1 MGPDYLLDAI
11 KPVLECSLF
20 MSYYPV
26 LIQLDGKKVIVV
38 GGGTVAE
45 RKIETLLEYGAAVQV
60 VSRELTPRL
69 RKYSEGGTI
78 GFLGQEFNEDCLEGA
93 FMVIAA
99 TDEPHLNRQV
109 SEKAKEKGLLVNAV
123 DQPSDC
129 NFILP
134 SILRRGDL
142 LIAVS
147 TSGKSPALAKKVRE
161 TLEERF
167 GNEYASLLILM
178 GRLREEIR
186 SQRLSQ
192 DENRRI
198 FHKLVNSPILEAIE
212 RKDWDEVRMILNG
225 IIPWRLSSKDVI
237 NYLKV
242 E

>member
-1 MGPDYLLDAI
+1 
-11 KPVLECSLF
+11 

-38 GGGTVAE
+38 GGGTVAQ
-45 RKIETLLEYGAAVQV
+45 RKIETLLVYGAVVQV
-60 VSRELTPRL
+60 VSRDLTPRL
-69 RKYSEGGTI
+69 RKYREEGKI
-78 GFLGQEFNEDCLEGA
+78 GFLGQEFSENCLEKA
-93 FMVIAA
+93 FMLIAA
-99 TDEPHLNRQV
+99 TDDPHLNHQV
-109 SEKAKEKGLLVNAV
+109 SRKAKEKGLLVNAV

-129 NFILP
+129 NFIVP

-161 TLEERF
+161 ALEERF
-167 GNEYASLLILM
+167 GNEYESLLILM

-186 SQRLSQ
+186 SKRLSQ

-198 FHKLVNSPILEAIE
+198 FHDLVNSPILEAIA
-212 RKDWDEVRMILNG
+212 RNDWNEVAMILNG
-225 IIPWRLSSKDVI
+225 IIPGQLSSKDVI
-237 NYLKV
+237 NYLKA

>member
-11 KPVLECSLF
+11 TIIWGCGPF
-20 MSYYPV
+20 MSYYPIFIH
-26 LIQLDGKKVIVV
+26 LEGKKVIVV
-38 GGGTVAE
+38 GGGSVAE
-45 RKIETLLEYGAAVQV
+45 RKTETLLECGAVVQV
-60 VSRELTPRL
+60 VSRDLTPTL
-69 RKYSEGGTI
+69 KKYREEGTI
-78 GFLGQEFNEDCLEGA
+78 GFLGHEFREDCLEEA

-99 TDEPHLNRQV
+99 TDDPLLNHQV
-109 SEKAKEKGLLVNAV
+109 SEKAKERGLLVNAV

-161 TLEERF
+161 ALEERF
-167 GNEYASLLILM
+167 GNEYESLLILM
-178 GRLREEIR
+178 GRLREDIL

-198 FHKLVNSPILEAIE
+198 FHELVNSPILEAIA
-212 RKDWDEVRMILNG
+212 RKDWNQVTLILNG
-225 IIPWRLSSKDVI
+225 IIPGELSTEDVI
-237 NYLKV
+237 TYLKIG
-242 E
+242 

>member
-1 MGPDYLLDAI
+1 
-11 KPVLECSLF
+11 

-26 LIQLDGKKVIVV
+26 LIHLDGKKVIVV

-60 VSRELTPRL
+60 VSRDLTPRL
-69 RKYSEGGTI
+69 RKYSEEGTI
-78 GFLGQEFNEDCLEGA
+78 GFLGQEFNEDCLEEA

-99 TDEPHLNRQV
+99 TDDPPLNHQV

-129 NFILP
+129 NFIVP

-147 TSGKSPALAKKVRE
+147 TSGKSPALAKRVRE
-161 TLEERF
+161 ALEERF
-167 GNEYASLLILM
+167 GNEYESLLILM
-178 GRLREEIR
+178 GRLREDIR
-186 SQRLSQ
+186 AQRLSQ

-198 FHKLVNSPILEAIE
+198 FHELVNSPILEAIA
-212 RKDWDEVRMILNG
+212 RKDWNQVTLILNG
-225 IIPWRLSSKDVI
+225 IIPGELSTEDVI
-237 NYLKV
+237 TYLKIG
-242 E
+242 

>member
-1 MGPDYLLDAI
+1 
-11 KPVLECSLF
+11 

-26 LIQLDGKKVIVV
+26 LIHLEGKQVIVV
-38 GGGTVAE
+38 GGGSIAE
-45 RKIETLLEYGAAVQV
+45 RKIETLLEYGAGVHV
-60 VSRELTPRL
+60 VSRDLTPRL
-69 RKYSEGGTI
+69 RKYKEEGTI
-78 GFLGQEFNEDCLEGA
+78 GFLGHDFEEDYLEEA

-99 TDEPHLNRQV
+99 TDDPILNRKV
-109 SEKAKEKGLLVNAV
+109 SEKAKERGLLVNAV

-161 TLEERF
+161 ALEERF
-167 GNEYASLLILM
+167 GNEYESLLILM
-178 GRLREEIR
+178 GRLREDIL

-198 FHKLVNSPILEAIE
+198 FHELVNSPILEAIA
-212 RKDWDEVRMILNG
+212 RKDWNQVTVILNG
-225 IIPWRLSSKDVI
+225 IIPEKLSTEDVI
-237 NYLKV
+237 TYLKV
-242 E
+242 G

>member
-1 MGPDYLLDAI
+1 
-11 KPVLECSLF
+11 

-26 LIQLDGKKVIVV
+26 LIHLDGKKVVVV
-38 GGGTVAE
+38 GGGPVAE
-45 RKIETLLEYGAAVQV
+45 RKIETLLEYGADVQV
-60 VSRELTPRL
+60 VSRDLTPRL

-78 GFLGQEFNEDCLEGA
+78 GFLGQEFNEDCLEEA

-99 TDEPHLNRQV
+99 TDDPRLNHQV
-109 SEKAKEKGLLVNAV
+109 SKKAKEKGLLVNAV

-129 NFILP
+129 NFIVP
-134 SILRRGDL
+134 SILRRGDF

-161 TLEERF
+161 ALEEGF
-167 GNEYASLLILM
+167 GNEYESLLILM
-178 GRLREEIR
+178 GRLREEIL

-198 FHKLVNSPILEAIE
+198 FHELVNSPVLEAIA
-212 RKDWDEVRMILNG
+212 RKDWNGVAVILNG
-225 IIPWRLSSKDVI
+225 IIPGRVSSKDVI

>member
-1 MGPDYLLDAI
+1 
-11 KPVLECSLF
+11 

-26 LIQLDGKKVIVV
+26 LIHLDRKKVVVV

-45 RKIETLLEYGAAVQV
+45 RKIETLLEYGADVQV
-60 VSRELTPRL
+60 VSRDLTPRL

-78 GFLGQEFNEDCLEGA
+78 GFLGQEFNEDCLEEA

-99 TDEPHLNRQV
+99 TDDPRLNHQV
-109 SEKAKEKGLLVNAV
+109 SQKAKEKGLLVNAV

-129 NFILP
+129 NFIVP
-134 SILRRGDL
+134 SILRRGDF

-161 TLEERF
+161 ALEKRF
-167 GNEYASLLILM
+167 GNEYESLLILM
-178 GRLREEIR
+178 GRLREEIL

-192 DENRRI
+192 NENRRI
-198 FHKLVNSPILEAIE
+198 FHELVNAPVLEAIA
-212 RKDWDEVRMILNG
+212 RKDWNGVAMILNG
-225 IIPWRLSSKDVI
+225 IIPGRVTSKDVI

>member
-1 MGPDYLLDAI
+1 MPI
-11 KPVLECSLF
+11 SECSLF

-26 LIQLDGKKVIVV
+26 LIHLEGKKVVVV

-45 RKIETLLEYGAAVQV
+45 RKIETLLEYGAVVQV
-60 VSRELTPRL
+60 VSRDLTPRL
-69 RKYSEGGTI
+69 LKYSEEGTI
-78 GFLGQEFNEDCLEGA
+78 DFLGQEFHEDCLDKA

-99 TDEPHLNRQV
+99 TDDPPFNHRV
-109 SEKAKEKGLLVNAV
+109 SEKAKQRGLLVNAV

-129 NFILP
+129 NFIVP

-161 TLEERF
+161 TLEEIF
-167 GNEYASLLILM
+167 GSEYEPLLILM

-198 FHKLVNSPILEAIE
+198 FHKLVNSPILEAIAK
-212 RKDWDEVRMILNG
+212 KDWNEVRMILNG

>member
-1 MGPDYLLDAI
+1 
-11 KPVLECSLF
+11 

-26 LIQLDGKKVIVV
+26 LIHLDGKKVIVV

-45 RKIETLLEYGAAVQV
+45 RKIETLLEYGAAVHV
-60 VSRELTPRL
+60 VSRDLTPQL
-69 RKYSEGGTI
+69 RKYSTEGTI
-78 GFLGQEFNEDCLEGA
+78 GLLGQEFNEDCLEGA

-99 TDEPHLNRQV
+99 TDDPRLNRQV
-109 SEKAKEKGLLVNAV
+109 SKMAKEKGLLVNAV

-161 TLEERF
+161 ALEERF
-167 GNEYASLLILM
+167 GNEYESFLILM
-178 GRLREEIR
+178 GRLREEVL

-198 FHKLVNSPILEAIE
+198 FHELVHSPILEAIG
-212 RKDWDEVRMILNG
+212 RKDWNGVAMILNG
-225 IIPWRLSSKDVI
+225 IIPGQLSSKDVM